1 MKKIIAALMMFSAF
15 AFGTA
20 FAAGASKDEAVDLVK
35 KAAAAV
41 QSGQKDQLIQ
51 AVNSK
56 NPNWVKGDLYVVV
69 LGQDGKHLAHPN
81 SSLIGQS
88 MLDVPDEAGKQF
100 RKERVDVAMAK
111 GEGWVDYKYKN
122 PSTGKIEDKTMYVM
136 KAGDVILSA
145 GVAK

>member
-1 MKKIIAALMMFSAF
+1 MKKILAALMMFSAF
-15 AFGTA
+15 VFGTA
-20 FAAGASKDEAVDLVK
+20 FAQGPSKEEAVDLVK
-35 KAAAAV
+35 KAAMAV
-41 QSGQKDQLIQ
+41 QSGQKDQLIA

-100 RKERVDVAMAK
+100 RKERLDVAMAK

-122 PSTGKIEDKTMYVM
+122 PATGKVEDKTMYVM